1 MTMRPL
7 IFSTWLLCLAA
18 GLVWGTEVASPP
30 PLASKQHD
38 VSLAQC
44 LQIAAEH
51 NAQLRQASILFL
63 AAEGHVISLHAIL
76 YPKLQVQALTT
87 PTTLYVQFQQTLYNR
102 ATFPQLRI
110 SRLTEE
116 QVKINYRQTFN
127 DVMFH
132 VRQAFINVLGA
143 NAEVEL
149 YRNYAKQ
156 ETTALASAKQL
167 FEGGQV
173 QKNTVLSIQVKAE
186 LAKRQQAQ
194 FELESARALIALNV
208 LLGQDLPTSAH
219 LTGEL
224 LSDAPAALD
233 AGKLTLEALKN
244 RPDLKLLESTQMS
257 AEQQIEVDLQNAYP
271 IIGIESQSAFQ
282 PPAFGPINAGGYDL
296 ERNYNEPATE
306 RAFGNSQLPISLYA
320 TWLFFDGG
328 NLGGIKMSDKAQ
340 IASRE
345 VALQELRHSIA
356 EDVNSAA
363 ATINL
368 ERDTLHALNEQAPVA
383 ELRHL
388 SELEYETGRL
398 RQLDKAYLED
408 DILQQQQERLTAQ
421 YQLSLAAAAL
431 DHALGD
437 GLETSVARS
446 RP

>member
-7 IFSTWLLCLAA
+7 IFSTWLLCLA
-18 GLVWGTEVASPP
+18 GLVRGKELASTPP
-30 PLASKQHD
+30 SASKQQD
-38 VSLAQC
+38 VSLVQC

-51 NAQLRQASILFL
+51 NAQLRQASTQFL
-63 AAEGHVISLHAIL
+63 AAEGQVISLHAIL
-76 YPKLQVQALTT
+76 YPKLQAQALST

-116 QVKINYRQTFN
+116 QAKINYRQTFN

-132 VRQAFINVLGA
+132 VRQAFINALGA

-156 ETTALASAKQL
+156 QTAALASAQQL

-173 QKNTVLSIQVKAE
+173 QKNTVLSIQVKAD
-186 LAKRQQAQ
+186 LAKRQQTQ
-194 FELESARALIALNV
+194 FELESAQALIALNI
-208 LLGQDLPTSAH
+208 LLGQDLPKSAR

-224 LSDAPAALD
+224 LSDAPADLD
-233 AGKLTLEALKN
+233 AGKLTTEALKN
-244 RPDLKLLESTQMS
+244 RPDLKLLESAQMS

-271 IIGIESQSAFQ
+271 IVGIESNSAFQ

-296 ERNYNEPATE
+296 ERNYDEPATE
-306 RAFGNSQLPISLYA
+306 RAFGNSQLPISLYV

-328 NLGGIKMSDKAQ
+328 GLKGIKISDKAQ
-340 IASRE
+340 IASRD

-356 EDVNSAA
+356 EDVNSAV
-363 ATINL
+363 ATIDL
-368 ERDTLHALNEQAPVA
+368 ERDTLHALNEQAPA
-383 ELRHL
+383 GELRHL

-408 DILQQQQERLTAQ
+408 DILQQQQARLDAQ
-421 YQLSLAAAAL
+421 YQLSMAAAVL